1 MTRKEFEERTGLNV
15 SAVEFC
21 TVNDIYMAAGEMDKD
36 TFCKEWKKHSE
47 SKLLAELWKRV
58 KHEHD
63 LGMQKK
69 EECDKLYG
77 ERWELVDFLLE
88 RAHLE
93 REAKALKQLDAFL
106 SLKRMVIVTY
116 DEEGAVPLENGKLIE
131 VSPAW
136 KWLLE

>member
-69 EECDKLYG
+69 EECDKLLS

-88 RAHLE
+88 RAQ
-93 REAKALKQLDAFL
+93 KFG
-106 SLKRMVIVTY
+106 
-116 DEEGAVPLENGKLIE
+116 DEELLLKAIDMVGHAEVIRRKLTLEMPLWERDRAYIKENLK
-131 VSPAW
+131 
-136 KWLLE
+136 

>member
-1 MTRKEFEERTGLNV
+1 MTRKEFEERTGLSV

-69 EECDKLYG
+69 EECDKLRS

-88 RAHLE
+88 RAQ
-93 REAKALKQLDAFL
+93 KFG
-106 SLKRMVIVTY
+106 
-116 DEEGAVPLENGKLIE
+116 DEELLLKAIDMVGHAEVIRRKLTLEMPLWERDRAYIKENLK
-131 VSPAW
+131 
-136 KWLLE
+136 

>member
-1 MTRKEFEERTGLNV
+1 MMQKEFEERTGMQVTPAEYEKIEKL
-15 SAVEFC
+15 
-21 TVNDIYMAAGEMDKD
+21 YMSSGNIDKD

-69 EECDKLYG
+69 EECDKLRS

-88 RAHLE
+88 RAQKFGDIELLH
-93 REAKALKQLDAFL
+93 KAISMVGHAEVIRRKLDADMPL
-106 SLKRMVIVTY
+106 WELDRAYIKENLK
-116 DEEGAVPLENGKLIE
+116 
-131 VSPAW
+131 
-136 KWLLE
+136 

>member
-69 EECDKLYG
+69 EECDKLRS

-88 RAHLE
+88 RAQKFGDIELLH
-93 REAKALKQLDAFL
+93 KAISMVGHADVIRRKLDADMPL
-106 SLKRMVIVTY
+106 WELDRAYIKENLK
-116 DEEGAVPLENGKLIE
+116 
-131 VSPAW
+131 
-136 KWLLE
+136 

>member
-1 MTRKEFEERTGLNV
+1 MTRKEFEERTGLSV

-88 RAHLE
+88 RAQ
-93 REAKALKQLDAFL
+93 KFG
-106 SLKRMVIVTY
+106 
-116 DEEGAVPLENGKLIE
+116 DEELLLKAIDMVGHAGVIRRKLTLEMPLWERDRAYIKENLK
-131 VSPAW
+131 
-136 KWLLE
+136 

>member
-36 TFCKEWKKHSE
+36 TFCKEWKKHGE

-69 EECDKLYG
+69 EECDKLHG
-77 ERWELVDFLLE
+77 ERWELVGFLLE
-88 RAHLE
+88 RAQKFSDIELLH
-93 REAKALKQLDAFL
+93 KAISMVGHAAVIRMKLDADMPL
-106 SLKRMVIVTY
+106 WELDRAYIKENLK
-116 DEEGAVPLENGKLIE
+116 
-131 VSPAW
+131 
-136 KWLLE
+136 

>member
-1 MTRKEFEERTGLNV
+1 MTRKEFEDSTGLNV

-69 EECDKLYG
+69 EECDKLRS

-88 RAHLE
+88 RAQ
-93 REAKALKQLDAFL
+93 KFG
-106 SLKRMVIVTY
+106 
-116 DEEGAVPLENGKLIE
+116 DEELLLKAIDMVGHAEVIRRKLTLEMPLWERDRAYIKENLK
-131 VSPAW
+131 
-136 KWLLE
+136 

>member
-69 EECDKLYG
+69 EECDKLYS

-88 RAHLE
+88 RAQ
-93 REAKALKQLDAFL
+93 KFG
-106 SLKRMVIVTY
+106 
-116 DEEGAVPLENGKLIE
+116 DEELLLKAIDMVGHAEVIRRKLTLEMPLWERDRAYIKENLK
-131 VSPAW
+131 
-136 KWLLE
+136 

>member
-88 RAHLE
+88 RAQ
-93 REAKALKQLDAFL
+93 KFG
-106 SLKRMVIVTY
+106 
-116 DEEGAVPLENGKLIE
+116 DEELLLKAIDMVGHAEVIRRKLTLEMPLWERDRAYIKENLK
-131 VSPAW
+131 
-136 KWLLE
+136 

>member
-1 MTRKEFEERTGLNV
+1 MTQKEFEQRTGLNV

-69 EECDKLYG
+69 EECDKLHS

-88 RAHLE
+88 RAQ
-93 REAKALKQLDAFL
+93 KFG
-106 SLKRMVIVTY
+106 
-116 DEEGAVPLENGKLIE
+116 DEELLLKAIDMVGHAEVIRRKLTLEMPLWERDRAYIKENLK
-131 VSPAW
+131 
-136 KWLLE
+136 

>member
-58 KHEHD
+58 KYEHD

-69 EECDKLYG
+69 EECDKLRS

-88 RAHLE
+88 RAQ
-93 REAKALKQLDAFL
+93 KFG
-106 SLKRMVIVTY
+106 
-116 DEEGAVPLENGKLIE
+116 DEELLLKAIDMVGHAEVIRRKLTLEMPLWERDRAYIKENLK
-131 VSPAW
+131 
-136 KWLLE
+136 

>member
-1 MTRKEFEERTGLNV
+1 MTQKEFEQRTGEKL

-36 TFCKEWKKHSE
+36 TFCKEWKQHSE

-69 EECDKLYG
+69 EECDKLRS

-88 RAHLE
+88 RAQ
-93 REAKALKQLDAFL
+93 KFG
-106 SLKRMVIVTY
+106 
-116 DEEGAVPLENGKLIE
+116 DEELLLKAIDMVGHAEVIRRKLTLEMPLWERDRAYIKENLK
-131 VSPAW
+131 
-136 KWLLE
+136 

>member
-69 EECDKLYG
+69 EECDKLHS

-88 RAHLE
+88 RAQ
-93 REAKALKQLDAFL
+93 KFG
-106 SLKRMVIVTY
+106 
-116 DEEGAVPLENGKLIE
+116 DEELLLKAIDMVGHAEVIRRKLTLEMPLWERDRAYIKENLK
-131 VSPAW
+131 
-136 KWLLE
+136 